1 MRGGHLGFRAL
12 VVQEDRRYVLEMVLS
27 YGIKTY
33 RTELFPKSKE
43 RSTTRE
49 QKNREIGG
57 KNVTV
62 FTLLLFFFSTP
73 FSDLSVPT
81 IPL

>member
-27 YGIKTY
+27 YGIKLVPNVSDGT
-33 RTELFPKSKE
+33 FSKE
-43 RSTTRE
+43 
-49 QKNREIGG
+49 KNRELGG

-62 FTLLLFFFSTP
+62 SE
-73 FSDLSVPT
+73 
-81 IPL
+81 